1 MRTPEELG
9 GLYIA
14 VWNETDPQKRRE
26 MIADL
31 WEPEGRHYVGVR
43 EVQGYEAL
51 EKRIIGSHEKN
62 VRDGGYLFKVTAVR
76 ALQDA
81 VTVDWDMVRP
91 TGANPVAAGRDV
103 LIVDA
108 DRRILTDYQFIVG

>member
-1 MRTPEELG
+1 MRSAEQLG
-9 GLYIA
+9 DLYTA
-14 VWNETDPQKRRE
+14 VWNETDLQKRRE

-31 WEPEGRHYVGVR
+31 WVPEGRHYVGAR

-51 EKRIIGSHEKN
+51 EQRITGSHEKN
-62 VRDGGYLFKVTAVR
+62 VRDGGNQFKVTTVR
-76 ALQDA
+76 ALQDV
-81 VTVDWDMVRP
+81 VTVDWDMVRLP
-91 TGANPVAAGRDV
+91 GADVVAAGRDV

>member
-1 MRTPEELG
+1 MRTVEQLGEL
-9 GLYIA
+9 YTA

-31 WEPEGRHYVGVR
+31 WTAEGRHYVGAR

-51 EKRIIGSHEKN
+51 EQRIIGSHEKN
-62 VRDGGYLFKVTAVR
+62 VRDGGYQFKVTTVR

-91 TGANPVAAGRDV
+91 AGSEAVAAGRDV